1 MKKREK
7 YKLNWAALLLAA
19 ALARADEIAAESGL
33 DFPRLLTLEGAELG
47 GNGALRDIYPAF
59 APETTTYLFCSATSQ
74 TRGSSI
80 DDIHVCDAD
89 GREKDGTIGEITA
102 NGTVLQLPTYEQT
115 VRIGFT
121 GTASAN
127 TEFYT
132 ELRVDG
138 KAETVE
144 AYVTRAV
151 LITYIDSE
159 KADPTAMDTQL
170 DGIHIYFDGS
180 ESTER
185 FTAFDPETRE
195 YDVTLQA
202 ADRVRRDTYTLNVV
216 KKGTC
221 AIVVP
226 QIYRNGETLITG
238 TDPLKE
244 QWLTL
249 ASVGISD
256 KDGSRVDTGT
266 AAAEGALTIEI
277 SDGEV
282 LPWTGRISSGN
293 FSVVPHKAGKVII
306 TLIYDDGNGT
316 RIEEP
321 IEHAVN
327 YTDSYLHALVSQA
340 EELLR
345 NEEGR
350 KYADGAAETLQQ
362 ALTEQRAV
370 LSRVNGMSCDSMTD
384 AQKQFLNDASEA
396 LTQAMAD
403 FRGAELGLEVTE
415 FAPLAEDVAE
425 QTVAY
430 DTKREELSLPSALR
444 ARTDGQ
450 WESINGV
457 TWDSTPEY
465 PSDYKY
471 KYQFTARLPKGYKTA
486 PGVEK
491 LTIGLGF
498 IFGPQRVPY
507 YKGETLAQMLV
518 RTMEAEEREV
528 RYTGTMTDGFYLAQ
542 LYDPG
547 RPGIAGTVPT
557 YIRDMWR
564 ALYDAKP
571 DTTPVIENTDT
582 EEPDYLRAT
591 VDGKCKILTGITE
604 WRVDRVFG
612 APGTYAFT
620 PVLPE
625 RYKNYTVVC
634 DYPDIQVTVLP
645 PAGDMNDDG
654 AVSIAN
660 AELLAAYYNGTRQ
673 LAQVQLAAADL
684 DGSGRVDMDDVALL
698 IRYANG
704 VINAFPAQ

>member
-19 ALARADEIAAESGL
+19 ALAVGITPAWAEET
-33 DFPRLLTLEGAELG
+33 DTAELAVSVSG
-47 GNGALRDIYPAF
+47 GAFTFDAPFRTTESMSALVLTDGR
-59 APETTTYLFCSATSQ
+59 TGLSTTYLFCSATSQ

-102 NGTVLQLPTYEQT
+102 KGTVLQLTTYERT

-132 ELRVDG
+132 EMWVDG

-151 LITYIDSE
+151 LITYIDPE
-159 KADPTAMDTQL
+159 KADPATLDTQL

-202 ADRVRRDTYTLNVV
+202 VDRVRRDTYTLNVV

-282 LPWTGRISSGN
+282 LSWTGRISSGN
-293 FSVVPHKAGKVII
+293 FSVVPHKAGKVVI

-327 YTDSYLHALVSQA
+327 YTDSYLRAGEPGGGAA
-340 EELLR
+340 EER
-345 NEEGR
+345 EGPEICR
-350 KYADGAAETLQQ
+350 WRGGDAAAGADGAARGTVQG
-362 ALTEQRAV
+362 QRHEPRQHDRRAEAV
-370 LSRVNGMSCDSMTD
+370 PQRRIGGPDPGDGGLPRGGARPGGNGVCAAGGGRGGADRG
-384 AQKQFLNDASEA
+384 LRHEA
-396 LTQAMAD
+396 G
-403 FRGAELGLEVTE
+403 GAEPAVRAEGEDRRPVGEHQRRHLGQHAGVPQRLQIQVSVYGQ
-415 FAPLAEDVAE
+415 AAQGLQD
-425 QTVAY
+425 
-430 DTKREELSLPSALR
+430 R
-444 ARTDGQ
+444 ARRGEADHRT
-450 WESINGV
+450 GV
-457 TWDSTPEY
+457 HLWT
-465 PSDYKY
+465 
-471 KYQFTARLPKGYKTA
+471 
-486 PGVEK
+486 
-491 LTIGLGF
+491 
-498 IFGPQRVPY
+498 
-507 YKGETLAQMLV
+507 
-518 RTMEAEEREV
+518 
-528 RYTGTMTDGFYLAQ
+528 
-542 LYDPG
+542 
-547 RPGIAGTVPT
+547 
-557 YIRDMWR
+557 
-564 ALYDAKP
+564 
-571 DTTPVIENTDT
+571 
-582 EEPDYLRAT
+582 
-591 VDGKCKILTGITE
+591 
-604 WRVDRVFG
+604 
-612 APGTYAFT
+612 
-620 PVLPE
+620 
-625 RYKNYTVVC
+625 
-634 DYPDIQVTVLP
+634 
-645 PAGDMNDDG
+645 PAG
-654 AVSIAN
+654 
-660 AELLAAYYNGTRQ
+660 
-673 LAQVQLAAADL
+673 
-684 DGSGRVDMDDVALL
+684 ALL
-698 IRYANG
+698 
-704 VINAFPAQ
+704 

>member
-1 MKKREK
+1 MSR
-7 YKLNWAALLLAA
+7 
-19 ALARADEIAAESGL
+19 
-33 DFPRLLTLEGAELG
+33 
-47 GNGALRDIYPAF
+47 
-59 APETTTYLFCSATSQ
+59 
-74 TRGSSI
+74 
-80 DDIHVCDAD
+80 
-89 GREKDGTIGEITA
+89 
-102 NGTVLQLPTYEQT
+102 T
-115 VRIGFT
+115 VRIGFA

-132 ELRVDG
+132 ELRVDNV
-138 KAETVE
+138 K
-144 AYVTRAV
+144 
-151 LITYIDSE
+151 
-159 KADPTAMDTQL
+159 TQEFT
-170 DGIHIYFDGS
+170 GAAGN

-202 ADRVRRDTYTLNVV
+202 VDRVRRDTYTLNVV

-282 LPWTGRISSGN
+282 LSWTGRISSGN

-425 QTVAY
+425 QTVVY
-430 DTKREELSLPSALR
+430 DTKREELSLPSTLR
-444 ARTDGQ
+444 ARIDGR
-450 WESINGV
+450 WVSIGGV
-457 TWDSTPEY
+457 TRDNTPEY

-491 LTIGLGF
+491 LTIGQGF
-498 IFGPQRVPY
+498 IFEPQRVP
-507 YKGETLAQMLV
+507 
-518 RTMEAEEREV
+518 
-528 RYTGTMTDGFYLAQ
+528 
-542 LYDPG
+542 
-547 RPGIAGTVPT
+547 
-557 YIRDMWR
+557 
-564 ALYDAKP
+564 
-571 DTTPVIENTDT
+571 
-582 EEPDYLRAT
+582 
-591 VDGKCKILTGITE
+591 
-604 WRVDRVFG
+604 
-612 APGTYAFT
+612 
-620 PVLPE
+620 
-625 RYKNYTVVC
+625 
-634 DYPDIQVTVLP
+634 
-645 PAGDMNDDG
+645 
-654 AVSIAN
+654 
-660 AELLAAYYNGTRQ
+660 
-673 LAQVQLAAADL
+673 
-684 DGSGRVDMDDVALL
+684 
-698 IRYANG
+698 
-704 VINAFPAQ
+704 

>member
-1 MKKREK
+1 MKEREK

-19 ALARADEIAAESGL
+19 ALAVGIAPAWAEETDTAELAVSVSGQTVAFTLYAEEFDAAGFCVSGAVNAAAAEGFTAVTCRQSGGTLELVVRAEQPVAAIHNAGSSGAVAEKLAAAMARADEIAAESGL
-33 DFPRLLTLEGAELG
+33 DFPRLLTLEGAEPG

-59 APETTTYLFCSATSQ
+59 VPETTTYLFCSATSQ

-80 DDIHVCDAD
+80 DNIHVCDAD

-102 NGTVLQLPTYEQT
+102 KGTVLQLPTYEQT

-132 ELRVDG
+132 ELRVDNV
-138 KAETVE
+138 K
-144 AYVTRAV
+144 
-151 LITYIDSE
+151 
-159 KADPTAMDTQL
+159 TQEFT
-170 DGIHIYFDGS
+170 GAAGN
-180 ESTER
+180 ESMER
-185 FTAFDPETRE
+185 FTAVDPETRE

-202 ADRVRRDTYTLNVV
+202 ADRVHRDTYTLNVV

-282 LPWTGRISSGN
+282 LSWTGRISSGN

-425 QTVAY
+425 QTVVY
-430 DTKREELSLPSALR
+430 DTKREELSLPSTLR
-444 ARTDGQ
+444 ARIDGR
-450 WESINGV
+450 WVSIGGV
-457 TWDSTPEY
+457 TRDNTPEY

-491 LTIGLGF
+491 LTIGQGF
-498 IFGPQRVPY
+498 IFEPQRVP
-507 YKGETLAQMLV
+507 
-518 RTMEAEEREV
+518 
-528 RYTGTMTDGFYLAQ
+528 
-542 LYDPG
+542 
-547 RPGIAGTVPT
+547 
-557 YIRDMWR
+557 
-564 ALYDAKP
+564 
-571 DTTPVIENTDT
+571 
-582 EEPDYLRAT
+582 
-591 VDGKCKILTGITE
+591 
-604 WRVDRVFG
+604 
-612 APGTYAFT
+612 
-620 PVLPE
+620 
-625 RYKNYTVVC
+625 
-634 DYPDIQVTVLP
+634 
-645 PAGDMNDDG
+645 
-654 AVSIAN
+654 
-660 AELLAAYYNGTRQ
+660 
-673 LAQVQLAAADL
+673 
-684 DGSGRVDMDDVALL
+684 
-698 IRYANG
+698 
-704 VINAFPAQ
+704 

>member
-7 YKLNWAALLLAA
+7 YKLKWAALLLAA

-33 DFPRLLTLEGAELG
+33 DFPRLLTLEGAEFG
-47 GNGALRDIYPAF
+47 DNGALRDIYPAF
-59 APETTTYLFCSATSQ
+59 APETTTYFIANARPRDSVRKLWGTVASGAGVRFNGESVAVSGGAFTFDVPFRTTESMSALVLTGGRTGLSTTYLFCSATSQ

-89 GREKDGTIGEITA
+89 GREKEETIGEITA
-102 NGTVLQLPTYEQT
+102 KGTVLQLPTYEQT

-132 ELRVDG
+132 ELRVDNV
-138 KAETVE
+138 K
-144 AYVTRAV
+144 
-151 LITYIDSE
+151 
-159 KADPTAMDTQL
+159 TQEFT
-170 DGIHIYFDGS
+170 GAAGN
-180 ESTER
+180 ESMER
-185 FTAFDPETRE
+185 FTAVDPETRE

-202 ADRVRRDTYTLNVV
+202 ADRVHRDTYTLNVV

-244 QWLTL
+244 QWLTV

-282 LPWTGRISSGN
+282 LSWTGRISSGN

-425 QTVAY
+425 QTVVY
-430 DTKREELSLPSALR
+430 DTKREELSLPSTLR
-444 ARTDGQ
+444 ARIDGR
-450 WESINGV
+450 WVSIGGV
-457 TWDSTPEY
+457 TRDNTPEY

-491 LTIGLGF
+491 LTIGQGF
-498 IFGPQRVPY
+498 IFEPQRVP
-507 YKGETLAQMLV
+507 
-518 RTMEAEEREV
+518 
-528 RYTGTMTDGFYLAQ
+528 
-542 LYDPG
+542 
-547 RPGIAGTVPT
+547 
-557 YIRDMWR
+557 
-564 ALYDAKP
+564 
-571 DTTPVIENTDT
+571 
-582 EEPDYLRAT
+582 
-591 VDGKCKILTGITE
+591 
-604 WRVDRVFG
+604 
-612 APGTYAFT
+612 
-620 PVLPE
+620 
-625 RYKNYTVVC
+625 
-634 DYPDIQVTVLP
+634 
-645 PAGDMNDDG
+645 
-654 AVSIAN
+654 
-660 AELLAAYYNGTRQ
+660 
-673 LAQVQLAAADL
+673 
-684 DGSGRVDMDDVALL
+684 
-698 IRYANG
+698 
-704 VINAFPAQ
+704 

>member
-1 MKKREK
+1 M
-7 YKLNWAALLLAA
+7 
-19 ALARADEIAAESGL
+19 
-33 DFPRLLTLEGAELG
+33 
-47 GNGALRDIYPAF
+47 
-59 APETTTYLFCSATSQ
+59 
-74 TRGSSI
+74 
-80 DDIHVCDAD
+80 
-89 GREKDGTIGEITA
+89 
-102 NGTVLQLPTYEQT
+102 
-115 VRIGFT
+115 
-121 GTASAN
+121 
-127 TEFYT
+127 
-132 ELRVDG
+132 
-138 KAETVE
+138 
-144 AYVTRAV
+144 
-151 LITYIDSE
+151 
-159 KADPTAMDTQL
+159 
-170 DGIHIYFDGS
+170 
-180 ESTER
+180 
-185 FTAFDPETRE
+185 
-195 YDVTLQA
+195 
-202 ADRVRRDTYTLNVV
+202 
-216 KKGTC
+216 
-221 AIVVP
+221 
-226 QIYRNGETLITG
+226 
-238 TDPLKE
+238 
-244 QWLTL
+244 
-249 ASVGISD
+249 
-256 KDGSRVDTGT
+256 
-266 AAAEGALTIEI
+266 
-277 SDGEV
+277 
-282 LPWTGRISSGN
+282 
-293 FSVVPHKAGKVII
+293 
-306 TLIYDDGNGT
+306 
-316 RIEEP
+316 
-321 IEHAVN
+321 
-327 YTDSYLHALVSQA
+327 SQA

-345 NEEGR
+345 NEKGR

-384 AQKQFLNDASEA
+384 AQKQSLNDTSEA

-403 FRGAELGLEVTE
+403 FRGAEIGLEVTE

-425 QTVAY
+425 QIVAY

-634 DYPDIQVTVLP
+634 DYPTIQVTVLP
-645 PAGDMNDDG
+645 PAGDMNGDG
-654 AVSIAN
+654 AVSIAD
-660 AELLAAYYNGTRQ
+660 AELLAAHYNGTRQ
-673 LAQVQLAAADL
+673 LTQA
-684 DGSGRVDMDDVALL
+684 
-698 IRYANG
+698 
-704 VINAFPAQ
+704 

>member
-1 MKKREK
+1 MTKGSSDAVAEK
-7 YKLNWAALLLAA
+7 LAA
-19 ALARADEIAAESGL
+19 AMARADEIAAESGL
-33 DFPRLLTLEGAELG
+33 DFPRLLTLEGAEFG
-47 GNGALRDIYPAF
+47 DNGALRDIYPAF
-59 APETTTYLFCSATSQ
+59 APETTTYFIANARPRDSVRKLWGTVASGAGVRFNGESVAVSGGAFTFDVPFRTTESMSALVLTGGRTGLSTTYLFCSATSQ

-89 GREKDGTIGEITA
+89 GREKEETIGKITA
-102 NGTVLQLPTYEQT
+102 KGTVLQLTTYERT
-115 VRIGFT
+115 VRIGFA

-132 ELRVDG
+132 ELRVDNV
-138 KAETVE
+138 K
-144 AYVTRAV
+144 
-151 LITYIDSE
+151 
-159 KADPTAMDTQL
+159 TQEFT
-170 DGIHIYFDGS
+170 GAAGN

-202 ADRVRRDTYTLNVV
+202 VDRVRRDTYTLNVV

-266 AAAEGALTIEI
+266 AAAEDALTIEI

-282 LPWTGRISSGN
+282 LSWTGRISSGN

-327 YTDSYLHALVSQA
+327 YTDSYLRALVSQA

-370 LSRVNGMSCDSMTD
+370 LSRVNGMSRDSMTD

-425 QTVAY
+425 QTVVY
-430 DTKREELSLPSALR
+430 DTKREELSLPSTLR
-444 ARTDGQ
+444 ARIDGR
-450 WESINGV
+450 WVSIGGV
-457 TWDSTPEY
+457 TRDNTPEY

-491 LTIGLGF
+491 LTIGQGF
-498 IFGPQRVPY
+498 IFEPQRVP
-507 YKGETLAQMLV
+507 
-518 RTMEAEEREV
+518 
-528 RYTGTMTDGFYLAQ
+528 
-542 LYDPG
+542 
-547 RPGIAGTVPT
+547 
-557 YIRDMWR
+557 
-564 ALYDAKP
+564 
-571 DTTPVIENTDT
+571 
-582 EEPDYLRAT
+582 
-591 VDGKCKILTGITE
+591 
-604 WRVDRVFG
+604 
-612 APGTYAFT
+612 
-620 PVLPE
+620 
-625 RYKNYTVVC
+625 
-634 DYPDIQVTVLP
+634 
-645 PAGDMNDDG
+645 
-654 AVSIAN
+654 
-660 AELLAAYYNGTRQ
+660 
-673 LAQVQLAAADL
+673 
-684 DGSGRVDMDDVALL
+684 
-698 IRYANG
+698 
-704 VINAFPAQ
+704 